1 MKFFYLKNS
10 FFYYI
15 YLISNGCDK
24 LNKQNIQN
32 KQLFI
37 IDGQLIGCILYI
49 LSLVISITIILD
61 QREKA
66 LGREGFLTSEEAQN
80 ISLLN
85 KLLILGLVLW
95 FLYLNYRAKELAAST
110 NQETDTLGLQI
121 AASAI
126 SLIPALIGLYVV
138 ATSFSDSNL
147 QTAEIENPYI

>member
-1 MKFFYLKNS
+1 M
-10 FFYYI
+10 
-15 YLISNGCDK
+15 
-24 LNKQNIQN
+24 NKQDIQN